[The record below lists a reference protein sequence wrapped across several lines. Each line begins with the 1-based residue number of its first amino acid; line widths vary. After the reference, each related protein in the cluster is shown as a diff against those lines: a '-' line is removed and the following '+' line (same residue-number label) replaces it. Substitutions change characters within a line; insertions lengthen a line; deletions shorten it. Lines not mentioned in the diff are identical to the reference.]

1 MGFWGFPL
9 LGDLLQGPGQ
19 SSFPVAGRCRPLS
32 LGLCFKGW
40 LVDEAVVARWCQVA
54 VVVC

>member
-1 MGFWGFPL
+1 VGFWGFPL